1 VERGAAKE
9 MKTRVLH
16 EGREGVER
24 VVPVLPKRGRR
35 KKVELPGEVPE
46 QATTSES

>member
-1 VERGAAKE
+1 

-24 VVPVLPKRGRR
+24 VVPVLPKRSRR
-35 KKVELPGEVPE
+35 KALLPKDVI
-46 QATTSES
+46 ES